1 VLAVK
6 LFFLGWTRFI
16 VVLLVLQVGLAGW
29 GAVSGGG
36 ERTMRFIAH
45 VGNGGMLI
53 FWLMLS
59 VVFALI
65 ARPGWK
71 AVLLTVLSAFMIMM
85 QGAFAYGFGTDGVN
99 GGIGIA
105 LHALNGLGILTVQL
119 VVVRLA
125 KRAADAK
132 RALRAE
138 RSEVPA

>member
-1 VLAVK
+1 
-6 LFFLGWTRFI
+6 
-16 VVLLVLQVGLAGW
+16 
-29 GAVSGGG
+29 
-36 ERTMRFIAH
+36 
-45 VGNGGMLI
+45 
-53 FWLMLS
+53 
-59 VVFALI
+59 
-65 ARPGWK
+65 
-71 AVLLTVLSAFMIMM
+71 MIMM